1 MIVPFHAVNKVFY
14 FILKEIVFFFAN
26 NTSHRT
32 PVALYV
38 LGVVQDR
45 SGAYC
50 MKLKKKTT

>member
-14 FILKEIVFFFAN
+14 FILKKIVFFFAN
-26 NTSHRT
+26 DTSHRT

-50 MKLKKKTT
+50 MKLKKKTS